1 MEPESKRIKLN
12 PKHELKNITI
22 TNESKTLTGSS
33 AKILSS
39 NVIDVTDEIDN
50 FTFNQP
56 SEVKISNSSDLKKIQ
71 EVIDWNAIWSEVQV
85 LGTFNID

>member
-22 TNESKTLTGSS
+22 TNESKALTGSS